1 MVELLSV
8 AIGIGLA
15 VSLLFSELF
24 GLAAGGMV
32 VPGYFAVA
40 LSRPIDV
47 ILTVIAALATYL
59 IVYLMSTLMIVY
71 GKRRTVMM
79 ILVGYLV
86 RMLFNHMPV
95 DFLSPVEELAGPHT
109 EFQVIGYII
118 PGLMAIW
125 FDRQGWIETLC
136 VLLAAAVVI
145 RLTLI
150 LIFGFELNMA
160 GL

>member
-40 LSRPIDV
+40 LNRPIDV
-47 ILTVIAALATYL
+47 ILTILAALATYL
-59 IVYLMSTLMIVY
+59 IVYLMSTFIIVY
-71 GKRRTVMM
+71 GRRRTVLM

-86 RMLFNHMPV
+86 RMLFNYIPME
-95 DFLSPVEELAGPHT
+95 LITTVEQYANEMT
-109 EFQVIGYII
+109 QFQVIGYII
-118 PGLMAIW
+118 PGLIAIW

-136 VLLAAAVVI
+136 ALLTAAVAI
-145 RLTLI
+145 RLVLI
-150 LIFGFELNMA
+150 LIFGIELN
-160 GL
+160 LL

>member
-15 VSLLFSELF
+15 VSLLFSEMF

-40 LSRPIDV
+40 LGRPIDV
-47 ILTVIAALATYL
+47 LLTILAALATYL
-59 IVYLMSTLMIVY
+59 IVYLMSTFIIVY
-71 GKRRTVMM
+71 GRRRTVLM

-86 RMLFNHMPV
+86 RILFNYIPMSALESV
-95 DFLSPVEELAGPHT
+95 DEFAGPNT

-118 PGLMAIW
+118 PGLIAIW

-136 VLLAAAVVI
+136 ALLSAAVVI
-145 RLTLI
+145 RLILI
-150 LIFGFELNMA
+150 LIFGIELSMLLN
-160 GL
+160 